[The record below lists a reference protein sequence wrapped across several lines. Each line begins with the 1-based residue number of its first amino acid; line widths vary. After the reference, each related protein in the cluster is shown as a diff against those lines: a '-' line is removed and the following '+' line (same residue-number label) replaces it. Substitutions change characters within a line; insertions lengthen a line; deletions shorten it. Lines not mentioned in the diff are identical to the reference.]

1 MAKQIKKEEVYESDL
16 LIPLIKQ
23 GQELL
28 KVLDANAK
36 AMSEFAKEQAKVA
49 KNADSNSAKGIKNLE
64 QATKKLSATQKE
76 KLKIDKQREQLRAK
90 LNVANS
96 EAIQKNEQLK
106 VQLSEQRKVNK
117 QLAREEL
124 NLVGAYEKQS
134 KKLNELRKQYKN
146 VALEKGKTSK
156 EAKKLAKEVNKL
168 DEELKDIDASVGQFQ
183 RNVGN
188 YASAFDRL
196 GASWKSLIK
205 IGSGFGAALGLTG
218 VISEVSQVEEEFR
231 NLELQAK
238 RTSGET
244 GEALDELVV
253 KTKALA
259 DTFGED
265 SNALLQAQNVL
276 IKEFGVEADKAFNI
290 VKTGLQSSA
299 NAQGDL
305 LDNIREYSTQIRESG
320 GSATDLLNIL
330 NTAGQ
335 EGIFSDKGVDVVKEF
350 GLRIREQTKATKEAL
365 EGAFGKGFTDNLL
378 EGVRSGTISS
388 IDAIKLVSKEL
399 SGLEDQALKQT
410 VIADVFGGPGE
421 DAGSRFIEQLQFA
434 GDEIDDLV
442 DKNDPLIKQQ
452 EEQLELNEELA
463 EAQKELADAARGTSQ
478 NLKRV
483 VTQAKIKFYKALAV
497 VVKFVADNFDTIVSV
512 LKVAIRTFVVFKGT
526 ILLTNKVLKPL
537 GGFLS
542 TAVQGLKG
550 FAAGTKGATS
560 AFKTFN
566 AALKA
571 NIIPLLIT
579 GIVELVN
586 YLRIF
591 EDDLERVAQ
600 NTVKTI
606 NLVKGLQEDQQAA
619 DRKYIDGRNK
629 ALQEQITLLEQKAE
643 LEIAKEPNRRKE
655 IELKL
660 QKDIN
665 KALNQEFVELNKLK
679 ALQDSRIRNRNT
691 EIEQNEREIEA
702 LKVRRSLLKSQIG
715 NVGFNPQDILKVQK
729 EIDELVFKNVN
740 LNRENIQFETIRKDL
755 SGQISVILKR
765 QEDVNRGITIEKL
778 TQLNFDKERRSIQKE
793 ELNDYQQAK
802 KDLQE
807 LIKLRQDLIKEEGGI
822 LSIEDEAKFQEL
834 TNKIERLK
842 QQIENADVFLD
853 LEELTKAEI
862 IPAEQL
868 ENAPSLIGEEVV
880 EKTAEDAEEIED
892 IYSQLADAI
901 VGLFDTISDII
912 EKQLDRQ
919 IQKQEEFIQASQ
931 RRQDFLRQQAA
942 EGNQIAKDS
951 LAAEEAREAAAL
963 AKKQQAERR
972 KRQLE
977 SANVILESISNLVG
991 QGKSIGEA
999 TSISVA
1005 SFQAVRALLSN
1016 LPAFLDGTEDTGKNG
1031 KGLDGKGGF
1040 MSILHPNER
1049 VMTKEQNAM
1058 VGGMSNWELAELAQN
1073 YNNGVL
1079 TPNIQAESVV
1089 QAYSNAKLISEV
1101 RDLKKAVVEKPVTNI
1116 EMGKIMQSFIELH
1129 ERTIKGRKTTTK
1141 THRLR

>member
-23 GQELL
+23 GQDLL

-49 KNADSNSAKGIKNLE
+49 KNSDSNSAKGIKNLE

-276 IKEFGVEADKAFNI
+276 IKEFGVEADEAFNI

-378 EGVRSGTISS
+378 EGVKSGTISS

-410 VIADVFGGPGE
+410 VIADVFGSPGE

-442 DKNDPLIKQQ
+442 DK
-452 EEQLELNEELA
+452 
-463 EAQKELADAARGTSQ
+463 TS
-478 NLKRV
+478 
-483 VTQAKIKFYKALAV
+483 
-497 VVKFVADNFDTIVSV
+497 
-512 LKVAIRTFVVFKGT
+512 
-526 ILLTNKVLKPL
+526 
-537 GGFLS
+537 
-542 TAVQGLKG
+542 
-550 FAAGTKGATS
+550 
-560 AFKTFN
+560 
-566 AALKA
+566 
-571 NIIPLLIT
+571 
-579 GIVELVN
+579 
-586 YLRIF
+586 
-591 EDDLERVAQ
+591 
-600 NTVKTI
+600 
-606 NLVKGLQEDQQAA
+606 
-619 DRKYIDGRNK
+619 RN
-629 ALQEQITLLEQKAE
+629 
-643 LEIAKEPNRRKE
+643 
-655 IELKL
+655 
-660 QKDIN
+660 
-665 KALNQEFVELNKLK
+665 
-679 ALQDSRIRNRNT
+679 
-691 EIEQNEREIEA
+691 
-702 LKVRRSLLKSQIG
+702 
-715 NVGFNPQDILKVQK
+715 
-729 EIDELVFKNVN
+729 
-740 LNRENIQFETIRKDL
+740 L
-755 SGQISVILKR
+755 SG
-765 QEDVNRGITIEKL
+765 
-778 TQLNFDKERRSIQKE
+778 SI
-793 ELNDYQQAK
+793 
-802 KDLQE
+802 
-807 LIKLRQDLIKEEGGI
+807 
-822 LSIEDEAKFQEL
+822 
-834 TNKIERLK
+834 
-842 QQIENADVFLD
+842 
-853 LEELTKAEI
+853 
-862 IPAEQL
+862 
-868 ENAPSLIGEEVV
+868 
-880 EKTAEDAEEIED
+880 
-892 IYSQLADAI
+892 
-901 VGLFDTISDII
+901 
-912 EKQLDRQ
+912 
-919 IQKQEEFIQASQ
+919 
-931 RRQDFLRQQAA
+931 
-942 EGNQIAKDS
+942 
-951 LAAEEAREAAAL
+951 
-963 AKKQQAERR
+963 
-972 KRQLE
+972 
-977 SANVILESISNLVG
+977 
-991 QGKSIGEA
+991 
-999 TSISVA
+999 
-1005 SFQAVRALLSN
+1005 
-1016 LPAFLDGTEDTGKNG
+1016 
-1031 KGLDGKGGF
+1031 
-1040 MSILHPNER
+1040 
-1049 VMTKEQNAM
+1049 
-1058 VGGMSNWELAELAQN
+1058 
-1073 YNNGVL
+1073 
-1079 TPNIQAESVV
+1079 
-1089 QAYSNAKLISEV
+1089 
-1101 RDLKKAVVEKPVTNI
+1101 
-1116 EMGKIMQSFIELH
+1116 
-1129 ERTIKGRKTTTK
+1129 
-1141 THRLR
+1141 